1 LTIISIGGAEPWRAA
16 NRCSSDDL
24 AEELEMPKLSTA
36 AALAA
41 ILAAA
46 APAAWAQSSAT
57 PQTRTETA
65 VAVSETAIQPDQI
78 RASKM
83 LGSTVYDVQNRS
95 IGKVQDLVLDKAGR
109 VDDVVIDVG
118 SFLGMGGKDIAV
130 KISDIKTD
138 NNRLTLDRTK
148 EQLQQMASYRLENRD
163 TGAGTSTS
171 PVTGGHL
178 GR

>member
-1 LTIISIGGAEPWRAA
+1 LTISRVAGAEPCRAA
-16 NRCSSDDL
+16 NRCNLNDPV
-24 AEELEMPKLSTA
+24 EEVEMSKLSTA
-36 AALAA
+36 ATLAA
-41 ILAAA
+41 MLAAV
-46 APAAWAQSSAT
+46 APAAWAQTSAT
-57 PQTRTETA
+57 PQTRTET
-65 VAVSETAIQPDQI
+65 VGAVSETAIQPDQI

-95 IGKVQDLVLDKAGR
+95 IGKVQDLVLDKSGR

-118 SFLGMGGKDIAV
+118 SFLGMGGKDVAV
-130 KISDIKTD
+130 QVSDIKTD

-148 EQLQQMASYRLENRD
+148 EQLQQMASYRLEDRN

-171 PVTGGHL
+171 PSSGGRL

>member
-1 LTIISIGGAEPWRAA
+1 MS
-16 NRCSSDDL
+16 
-24 AEELEMPKLSTA
+24 KLSTA
-36 AALAA
+36 ATLAA

-46 APAAWAQSSAT
+46 APAAFAQSSVTT
-57 PQTRTETA
+57 PNRTETTGT
-65 VAVSETAIQPDQI
+65 VSHMGIQPDQI

-83 LGSTVYDVQNRS
+83 IGSTVYDVQNRS
-95 IGKVQDLVLDKAGR
+95 IGKVADLVLDKAGR
-109 VDDVVIDVG
+109 VDEVVIDVG
-118 SFLGMGGKDIAV
+118 SFLGVGGKDIAV

-148 EQLQQMASYRLENRD
+148 EQLQQMASYQLENRN

-171 PVTGGHL
+171 PVTGGQL